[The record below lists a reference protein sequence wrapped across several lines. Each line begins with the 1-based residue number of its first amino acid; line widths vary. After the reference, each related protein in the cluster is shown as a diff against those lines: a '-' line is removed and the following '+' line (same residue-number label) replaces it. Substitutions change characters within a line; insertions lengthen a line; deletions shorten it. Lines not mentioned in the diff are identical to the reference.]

1 MADDTEEDNPRD
13 VERFNRLAQQ
23 MAVMVDV
30 RAAIGHF
37 LADFAVFESI
47 YLTAALKAVSY
58 DATVIEHLPELM
70 DLRNR
75 LKLLKYL
82 GTARQLSKQLMDDVI
97 SVRSAASQ
105 LSEFRNEIAHN
116 AAMLSMPFLTD
127 PDSSDIV
134 AGVQRPRSKWIV
146 SSASIQPDEVMALHR
161 KWMIPVDRIRECTE
175 AAVQLQRA
183 TNQLATKLDCY
194 KRNEPWEHMTVAKV
208 SVPKQA

>member
-1 MADDTEEDNPRD
+1 M
-13 VERFNRLAQQ
+13 
-23 MAVMVDV
+23 
-30 RAAIGHF
+30 
-37 LADFAVFESI
+37 
-47 YLTAALKAVSY
+47 SY

-82 GTARQLSKQLMDDVI
+82 GTARQLSKQLMDDVS

-116 AAMLSMPFLTD
+116 AAMLSMPFFTD

-134 AGVQRPRSKWIV
+134 AGVQRPRSKLIV

-161 KWMIPVDRIRECTE
+161 KWMTPVDRIRECTE

-194 KRNEPWEHMTVAKV
+194 KRNLGD
-208 SVPKQA
+208 

>member
-1 MADDTEEDNPRD
+1 LPR
-13 VERFNRLAQQ
+13 
-23 MAVMVDV
+23 
-30 RAAIGHF
+30 G
-37 LADFAVFESI
+37 
-47 YLTAALKAVSY
+47 
-58 DATVIEHLPELM
+58 
-70 DLRNR
+70 
-75 LKLLKYL
+75 
-82 GTARQLSKQLMDDVI
+82 G
-97 SVRSAASQ
+97 
-105 LSEFRNEIAHN
+105 NEIAHN

-161 KWMIPVDRIRECTE
+161 KWMTPVDRIRECTE

>member
-194 KRNEPWEHMTVAKV
+194 KRNLGD
-208 SVPKQA
+208 